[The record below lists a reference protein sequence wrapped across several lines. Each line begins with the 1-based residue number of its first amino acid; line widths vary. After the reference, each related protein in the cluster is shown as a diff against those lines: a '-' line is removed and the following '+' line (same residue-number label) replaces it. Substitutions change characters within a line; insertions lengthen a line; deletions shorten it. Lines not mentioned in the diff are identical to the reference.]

1 MNEAAKIINP
11 SLSRIGFFSFFWVSS
26 LKIKFIVLLIV
37 FTGLCVLVSS
47 ATAILFI
54 LHIQEPKVQAE
65 IPKVKAL
72 PTDLVYEIRN
82 LSFSVSDKMLIR
94 NAYVQ
99 FVLSIQCRSE
109 ECLRQLELNRAKLI
123 DLVYEVSSPFFIENF
138 NTPRGM
144 QDFKKLLFKA
154 YVERFGKNAPE
165 EINFKDW
172 VMN

>member
-123 DLVYEVSSPFFIENF
+123 DLVYEVSSPFLSRILI
-138 NTPRGM
+138 P
-144 QDFKKLLFKA
+144 
-154 YVERFGKNAPE
+154 PE
-165 EINFKDW
+165 ECRTLRNFFLRRMWSASARMHRKRSILKTG
-172 VMN
+172 